1 MPEVFETYLG
11 VRDRELASVAVAL
24 GVADPRGPEDEA
36 ARAGID
42 GIERLLERVGQ
53 RRTLAAQGLGPE
65 THETIAQDA
74 VDDAAIN
81 NSPRLPSKDEVLGI
95 LAAVAG

>member
-1 MPEVFETYLG
+1 VFETYLG
-11 VRDRELASVAVAL
+11 IRDRELALVAVAL
-24 GVADPRGPEDEA
+24 GVADPRDPQPDA

-42 GIERLLERVGQ
+42 AVRRLLERVGQ
-53 RRTLAAQGLGPE
+53 RRTLAAQGLGAE

-81 NSPRLPSKDEVLGI
+81 NSPRIPTAAEISAI
-95 LAAVAG
+95 LVAVSGA